1 MRMPCVKTPK
11 VLITALVR
19 KATRVMVIA
28 VKVTEAKFSYFSKL
42 GLSSLEV
49 RFISGFI
56 HS

>member
-1 MRMPCVKTPK
+1 MRMPSVKTPR

-28 VKVTEAKFSYFSKL
+28 VKVTKTKFSCFSKL
-42 GLSSLEV
+42 GLSALEV